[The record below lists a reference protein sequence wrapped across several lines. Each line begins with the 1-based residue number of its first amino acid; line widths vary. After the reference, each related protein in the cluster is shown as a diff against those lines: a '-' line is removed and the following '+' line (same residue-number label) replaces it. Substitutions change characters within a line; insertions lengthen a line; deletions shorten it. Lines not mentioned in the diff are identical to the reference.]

1 MAPGRARRLAWACIA
16 LVGLS
21 TAADARDRA
30 EPRRPREDRPAWV
43 VAPPP
48 PWSPTWRTAA
58 PAAEDPDVGSPY
70 PGTWSAPPYEQWRV
84 HLPGGPSRSAA
95 HSERTR
101 PVLLDGSLFVGASD
115 GDALYELDRRNG
127 TTLRRFPAAA
137 SVESEPVV
145 GMDFVVFA
153 DTGGHVWC
161 YGRDGALR
169 WSFDAA
175 VPVLIR
181 PTVQGGV
188 VYVNTVQDLLV
199 ALDLTTGEQRWRY
212 QHRTDISRKTELAL
226 YAAPSV
232 VLYEDTVLAGFSD
245 GALVGLS
252 RSRGDIAWQVR
263 VGEGD
268 YPDLVAPPTVS
279 ADGIAFVSGYFNPL
293 LALDLSTMRRRWAA
307 PHGAASAAALMRF
320 DGRPVLVHPGTDGKL
335 RALDAASGEVIW
347 TWSSETDGALT
358 MPVWTDAGILVG
370 SGSGTLV
377 LVDPATGAE
386 RWRYAPPFVVEGV
399 ASAPAVDGRQAVFV
413 TQAGYLVSLL
423 APDETPIRDGE
434 ASWELTRSTQA
445 PRLGGATS
453 KLGGRAQP
461 IQRPDNADD
470 DAGTTTPGPLDP
482 LNPLDPDA
490 PPQPGDVE
498 SPR

>member
-1 MAPGRARRLAWACIA
+1 
-16 LVGLS
+16 
-21 TAADARDRA
+21 
-30 EPRRPREDRPAWV
+30 
-43 VAPPP
+43 
-48 PWSPTWRTAA
+48 
-58 PAAEDPDVGSPY
+58 
-70 PGTWSAPPYEQWRV
+70 
-84 HLPGGPSRSAA
+84 
-95 HSERTR
+95 
-101 PVLLDGSLFVGASD
+101 LLDGSIFVGASD
-115 GDALYELDRRNG
+115 GAALYELDRRNG
-127 TTLRRFPAAA
+127 VSIRTFPAAA
-137 SVESEPVV
+137 SVESEPVI
-145 GMDFVVFA
+145 GADFVVFA

-161 YGRDGALR
+161 YSRDGALR

-199 ALDLTTGEQRWRY
+199 ALDLTDGVQRWRY
-212 QHRTDISRKTELAL
+212 QHRTDIARKTELAL
-226 YAAPSV
+226 YAAPSA

-252 RSRGDIAWQVR
+252 RARGDVQWQAR

-293 LALDLSTMRRRWAA
+293 LALDLGTLRRRWAA
-307 PHGAASAAALMRF
+307 PYGAASAAALMRF
-320 DGRPVLVHPGTDGKL
+320 DGRPVLVHPGTDGQL
-335 RALDAASGEVIW
+335 RALDAATGELIW

-358 MPVWTDAGILVG
+358 SPVWTDAGVLVG

-377 LVDPATGAE
+377 LVDPATGTE
-386 RWRYAPPFVVEGV
+386 LWRYAPPFVVEGI

-423 APDETPIRDGE
+423 APAAPVAAHASEGGVRASSTTP
-434 ASWELTRSTQA
+434 
-445 PRLGGATS
+445 PRLGGATARV
-453 KLGGRAQP
+453 GERAKP
-461 IQRPDNADD
+461 AANGSVDGAGDAPRFDPNAPDV
-470 DAGTTTPGPLDP
+470 
-482 LNPLDPDA
+482 

>member
-1 MAPGRARRLAWACIA
+1 MVL
-16 LVGLS
+16 GL
-21 TAADARDRA
+21 TYPAANAKDR
-30 EPRRPREDRPAWV
+30 EPRPRPERPTWE

-48 PWSPTWRTAA
+48 PWAPTWRSA
-58 PAAEDPDVGSPY
+58 PPPVTEDGVVSPY
-70 PGTWSAPPYEQWRV
+70 PGAWAAPPYEQWRV

-115 GDALYELDRRNG
+115 GSALYELDRRNG
-127 TTLRRFPAAA
+127 ASIRSFPAAA

-145 GMDFVVFA
+145 GVDFVVFA

-169 WSFDAA
+169 WSFDAT

-188 VYVNTVQDLLV
+188 VYVNTVQDLLI
-199 ALDLTTGEQRWRY
+199 ALDLADGSQRWRY
-212 QHRTDISRKTELAL
+212 QHRTDIARKTELAL
-226 YAAPSV
+226 YAAPSA
-232 VLYEDTVLAGFSD
+232 VLFEDTVLAGFSD

-252 RSRGDIAWQVR
+252 RSRGDVQWQVR

-268 YPDLVAPPTVS
+268 YPDVVAPPTVS
-279 ADGIAFVSGYFNPL
+279 ADGVAFVSGYFNPL
-293 LALDLSTMRRRWAA
+293 LALDLSTLRRRWTA

-335 RALDAASGEVIW
+335 RALDAASGEVLW
-347 TWSSETDGALT
+347 TWSSDTDGALT
-358 MPVWTDAGILVG
+358 SPVWTDAGVLVG

-423 APDETPIRDGE
+423 APSE
-434 ASWELTRSTQA
+434 AVVTDTSDLWVWTSSTQP
-445 PRLGGATS
+445 PRLGGAS
-453 KLGGRAQP
+453 ARVGGRSPSRGEAP
-461 IQRPDNADD
+461 ARDGDDVDDDLPRPDPNA
-470 DAGTTTPGPLDP
+470 
-482 LNPLDPDA
+482 PDA